1 MIWSRPTGEAGRTAR
16 TPCADSRRL
25 VAPESSIEFA
35 LPPSGLSARV
45 QTGVGALKATLNAP
59 FKIAEFGGFSIP
71 RRFAQNPR
79 TLCAG
84 SIRSV
89 PPEFVPEVVSTPSGL
104 CARVQ
109 ISLEGL
115 SRFLQPSFTPP
126 EATLHSVG
134 EGQSARF
141 ARIERRRSISGIRS
155 GSDGR
160 NVCLAPGSEA
170 VPSLQSRSL

>member
-1 MIWSRPTGEAGRTAR
+1 MIWSRPTGKAGRTAR
-16 TPCADSRRL
+16 TACADSRRL
-25 VAPESSIEFA
+25 VALESGIEFA
-35 LPPSGLSARV
+35 SPPSGLSARV
-45 QTGVGALKATLNAP
+45 QTDVGTLKATLNAP
-59 FKIAEFGGFSIP
+59 FKTDGFGRVSIL

-79 TLCAG
+79 TLRAG

-89 PPEFVPEVVSTPSGL
+89 PPEFAPEEASIPSGL

-115 SRFLQPSFTPP
+115 SRVLHPPFAPS
-126 EATLHSVG
+126 EATLHSVR

-141 ARIERRRSISGIRS
+141 ARIERPRSITGIRS